1 MLDEVGQI
9 ETKTSKEMA
18 QSAHA
23 RKFADNTQ
31 QIKVYGNL
39 INHCLQNNHPL

>member
-23 RKFADNTQ
+23 GKFADNTQ
-31 QIKVYGNL
+31 QIKV
-39 INHCLQNNHPL
+39 